1 MFYNMRNTYVLTKV
15 KLKFGKYKSIYV
27 LEFFF
32 FFFLSVK
39 FYGGLELASNS
50 ANIFFNLNSII

>member
-32 FFFLSVK
+32 FFCQLS
-39 FYGGLELASNS
+39 FMEALNWPPILQT
-50 ANIFFNLNSII
+50 FFSI